1 MTLEF
6 EDANSKLVDVVS
18 VADEDRVGNN
28 LLLKFGQKAKTLRTR
43 FGQEFE
49 VEVRARYEAGVWPA
63 FFCLCFVEVMLILV
77 EILKLELVKILNLKF
92 YREADVW
99 LRF

>member
-1 MTLEF
+1 MC
-6 EDANSKLVDVVS
+6 
-18 VADEDRVGNN
+18 
-28 LLLKFGQKAKTLRTR
+28 TR

-49 VEVRARYEAGVWPA
+49 VEVRVRYEAGVWPA
-63 FFCLCFVEVMLILV
+63 FFCLCFVEVMKLNLGRDT
-77 EILKLELVKILNLKF
+77 ELKLELVKILNLKF